1 MAFVSR
7 VEHILKDLYREGIA
21 RGSLLL
27 RMARKARLLPLLL
40 PVLVY
45 AGAQVYLHR
54 SALSALDHLTARLPD
69 SMEFRF
75 DELDVDFDGGV
86 DIQGASL
93 LLPGMSLPVQFQ
105 WVQVKPSHWRELPAM
120 AKGLDLGL
128 LPSALQIE
136 FALTAQELSRLKTAS
151 LLPIGAVQLAL
162 GCFEPSESISAPEPE
177 DESLFTGSLSYQF
190 DPKSEY
196 LNAQLELSAEQHYQV
211 SIHSDLDI
219 GAAQL
224 RVDGVDAIG
233 LGGAEIRYLNRGA
246 QSALLNDCGATSR
259 SGLVEGGYVAKQSA
273 RLKQRL
279 AQLGWQVSTDLELA
293 YQDYLFMP
301 LQLHLQLSA
310 AKAVNLQALSDS
322 ALPWGQFG
330 VRVGLNSPQAD
341 SPGLRWLPSVEL
353 LATLDAEAD
362 AKKALAPERQ
372 PEPSAV
378 QEDVGVRLAQQVEEQ
393 LEGEGKELKPSLLT
407 EQELQQ
413 QLQSTILYKPSYKSV
428 RFAELSGLLGAP
440 MRLTT
445 HNGRNMEGVLER
457 VESDRLQLR
466 SDISHGTAVL
476 PVRMEIIKVMQAY
489 F

>member
-151 LLPIGAVQLAL
+151 LLPIGAV
-162 GCFEPSESISAPEPE
+162 
-177 DESLFTGSLSYQF
+177 
-190 DPKSEY
+190 
-196 LNAQLELSAEQHYQV
+196 
-211 SIHSDLDI
+211 
-219 GAAQL
+219 
-224 RVDGVDAIG
+224 
-233 LGGAEIRYLNRGA
+233 
-246 QSALLNDCGATSR
+246 
-259 SGLVEGGYVAKQSA
+259 
-273 RLKQRL
+273 
-279 AQLGWQVSTDLELA
+279 
-293 YQDYLFMP
+293 
-301 LQLHLQLSA
+301 
-310 AKAVNLQALSDS
+310 
-322 ALPWGQFG
+322 
-330 VRVGLNSPQAD
+330 
-341 SPGLRWLPSVEL
+341 
-353 LATLDAEAD
+353 
-362 AKKALAPERQ
+362 
-372 PEPSAV
+372 
-378 QEDVGVRLAQQVEEQ
+378 
-393 LEGEGKELKPSLLT
+393 
-407 EQELQQ
+407 
-413 QLQSTILYKPSYKSV
+413 
-428 RFAELSGLLGAP
+428 
-440 MRLTT
+440 
-445 HNGRNMEGVLER
+445 
-457 VESDRLQLR
+457 
-466 SDISHGTAVL
+466 
-476 PVRMEIIKVMQAY
+476 
-489 F
+489 